1 MRHPWNALT
10 ELLAAPVDPD
20 EGVGVGLFAA
30 AAREAWTET
39 ASRMGLVRLGWR
51 PVGREADFDLA
62 YPCERALIKA
72 EARRPRGGP
81 ILSSPGPGLEEEIR
95 IELASGTLVA
105 AAPRGDLPPRR
116 ALNEVAALAAGQH
129 ARKELGQRLAGA
141 GAVARQGRQAAAAA
155 HDLRNELTRALL
167 HAARG
172 KEGDAAEVVGALA
185 AARELAQT
193 ALHTDPGLSAAA
205 RPEHVSLRAL
215 LVEESGAASASARV
229 PAGAGPRLRVRC
241 ARDLVVLAE
250 PSALGR
256 AVRNL
261 ITNALESAARGRN
274 RPGSV
279 DVIAERASAT
289 PAGFDVRIRVA
300 DDGVGLNSGAL
311 RRILEPGPALTN
323 DALASDHGK
332 PESTG
337 LGTAS
342 LRVALETLGSPFRM
356 TSCPGD
362 GATAEISLRGAP
374 VQPPVLVIDP
384 DVRRGLRRV
393 RALEREHGETGWVLA
408 RTAAAHALASP
419 DLIARIECVAALGDV
434 EGRSALQRI
443 CKRQRV
449 ALVWRST
456 PERAIAGR

>member
-1 MRHPWNALT
+1 VRHPWNALS

-20 EGVGVGLFAA
+20 EGVGGGLFAV

-51 PVGREADFDLA
+51 PIGREADFDLA

-72 EARRPRGGP
+72 EAHRPRGGFDVSTP
-81 ILSSPGPGLEEEIR
+81 ASGQEDEIR
-95 IELASGTLVA
+95 VELASGTLVA
-105 AAPRGDLPPRR
+105 AAPPGDLPPRR

-172 KEGDAAEVVGALA
+172 SEGDAAEVVGELA

-193 ALHTDPGLSAAA
+193 SLHTDPGLSSAP

-215 LVEESGAASASARV
+215 LVEESGAAGASARV
-229 PAGAGPRLRVRC
+229 PDGAGPRLRVRC

-261 ITNALESAARGRN
+261 ATNALESAARGRN

-279 DVIAERASAT
+279 DVIAERVDAT
-289 PAGFDVRIRVA
+289 PAGFDVRIRVI
-300 DDGVGLNSGAL
+300 DDGVGLDSGAL
-311 RRILEPGPALTN
+311 RSILEPVPAPVR
-323 DALASDHGK
+323 DGLASDHGK

-356 TSCPGD
+356 ASAPGD
-362 GATAEISLRGAP
+362 GATAEIALRGAP
-374 VQPPVLVIDP
+374 AGLPVLVIDP

-393 RALEREHGETGWVLA
+393 RALERERGETGWVLA
-408 RTAAAHALASP
+408 RTAAALGLASP
-419 DLIARIECVAALGDV
+419 ELITRIECVAALGDV
-434 EGRSALQRI
+434 EGRSALRRV

-449 ALVWRST
+449 TLVWQTT
-456 PERAIAGR
+456 PEGAIVGI